1 MRIYQGRH
9 NHNEGLTQ
17 MLTNTEQRLTA
28 IREWL
33 AQNNIDALLV
43 PHEDEYLGEYVPAHN
58 ERLHWLTGFTGSAGA
73 AVITQ
78 DKAAI
83 FVDGRYTVQVTKE
96 VPATLFEYRHLIEEP
111 ALDWILESLPAQSKV
126 AIDPRM
132 HNANW
137 LNQAQAKLSA
147 KHELAILENNP
158 IDELWSDRPSPV
170 VSQMILMP
178 TESVGQS
185 SESKRK
191 QIAEIV
197 VKAGAD
203 SAIITALDSVAWLL
217 NIRGLDVSRLPVL
230 LSHAILH
237 SDASVEFFLD
247 PSRIPA
253 EFDSHVGQGV
263 SVHHPESLQQ
273 QVEALSGKKV
283 LVDPVTSNSWFKLV
297 LQNSGAE
304 VISQAD
310 PCLMPKAAKNAV
322 EISGMKA
329 CHIRDGV
336 AMVKFLTWL
345 DAEVAV
351 GNLHNE
357 AVLSDTLEQFR
368 REDPTLKDLSFDT
381 ISAAGSNAAM
391 CHYNHE
397 NQPKPGQLEMNTLYL
412 VDSGGQYLDGTTDIT
427 RTIAIGQPSKEM
439 IKQFTLA
446 LKGHIGVARARFP
459 KGTRGYQ
466 IDTLARQHLWAE
478 GYDYD
483 HGTGHGVGHFL
494 SVHEGPQSIS
504 KRQIDV
510 PLVEGMVLSNE
521 PGYYRADAF
530 GIRIENLELVVEIP
544 TNGDFPVLTFESL
557 TRCPIDQRNINVD
570 MLTRPELAW
579 LNEYHE
585 KVWNDISPLV
595 EGDVKEWL
603 RSATQPLTHS

>member
-1 MRIYQGRH
+1 
-9 NHNEGLTQ
+9 
-17 MLTNTEQRLTA
+17 MLTTTEQRLTA

-73 AVITQ
+73 AVVTQ

-83 FVDGRYTVQVTKE
+83 FVDGRYTVQVTKQ
-96 VPATLFEYRHLIEEP
+96 VPAELFEYRHLIEEP
-111 ALDWILESLPAQSKV
+111 ALDWIKQNLPSGSNL

-132 HNANW
+132 HSAAW
-137 LNQAQAKLSA
+137 LNAAQGKLSGTI
-147 KHELAILENNP
+147 ELKVLDANP
-158 IDELWSDRPSPV
+158 IDQIWHDRPAPV
-170 VSQMILMP
+170 VSDVRLMP

-185 SESKRK
+185 SESKRQEIAKLIK
-191 QIAEIV
+191 Q
-197 VKAGAD
+197 AGAD
-203 SAIITALDSVAWLL
+203 SAVITALDSICWLL

-247 PSRIPA
+247 PARLPA
-253 EFDSHVGQGV
+253 EFEAHVGSGL
-263 SVHHPESLQQ
+263 SVFAPEQLQ
-273 QVEALSGKKV
+273 VRLEALTGKNV
-283 LVDPVTSNSWFKLV
+283 LVDPAISNAWFKLV
-297 LQNSGAE
+297 LQNAGAT
-304 VISQAD
+304 VISSAD

-322 EISGMKA
+322 EIAGMKA

-336 AMVKFLTWL
+336 AMSKFLCWL
-345 DAEVAV
+345 DSEVA
-351 GNLHNE
+351 NHRLHDE
-357 AVLSDTLEQFR
+357 ATLSDKLESFR
-368 REDPTLKDLSFDT
+368 KQDPTLMDLSFDT

-397 NQPKPGQLEMNTLYL
+397 NQPTPGQLEMNTLYL

-427 RTIAIGQPSKEM
+427 RTIAIGQPSDEM

-494 SVHEGPQSIS
+494 SVHEGPASIS

-530 GIRIENLELVVEIP
+530 GIRIENLELVVEQA
-544 TNGDFPVLTFESL
+544 TQGDFPVLAFESL
-557 TRCPIDQRNINVD
+557 TRCPIDARNINVD

-579 LNEYHE
+579 LNNYHQ
-585 KVWNDISPLV
+585 KVWDDISPLV
-595 EGDVKEWL
+595 EGEVKEWL
-603 RSATQPLTHS
+603 RAATQPLAHN